1 MNKLK
6 YMNNLVNGNIEEIEN
21 KFIAVVA
28 NPPYSTEWSPH
39 TELLKYDDRFKD
51 YGKLAPAKKADYAF
65 VQHMIYHLDDN
76 GTMAVVLPHGVLF
89 RGAAEGV
96 IRQYLIKEKNY
107 LDAIIGLPSNLFF
120 GTSIPT
126 SILVFKKCRE
136 EDDNV
141 LFIDASQSFEKG
153 KNQNH
158 LTTEDVEKIVETYK
172 NRETLDKYSYAASLE
187 EIAENDYNLNIPR
200 YVDTFEEEESI
211 DLEQVQKDLNQIDD
225 EIVKVEQEINR
236 YLKELGVLK
245 HD

>member
-6 YMNNLVNGNIEEIEN
+6 YMNNLINGNIEEIDN
-21 KFIAVVA
+21 KFITVVA
-28 NPPYSTEWSPH
+28 NPPYSTEWSPR

-51 YGKLAPAKKADYAF
+51 YGKLAPKSKADFAF
-65 VQHMIYHLDDN
+65 IQHMIYHLDDN

-107 LDAIIGLPSNLFF
+107 LDAVIGLPSNLFF

-187 EIAENDYNLNIPR
+187 EIKDNDYNLNIPR
-200 YVDTFEEEESI
+200 YVDTFEEEEPI

-225 EIVKVEQEINR
+225 EIVEVEQEINN

>member
-6 YMNNLVNGNIEEIEN
+6 YMNNLINGNIEEIES
-21 KFIAVVA
+21 KFITVVA

-51 YGKLAPAKKADYAF
+51 YGKLAPKSKADFAF
-65 VQHMIYHLDDN
+65 IQHMIYHLDDN

-107 LDAIIGLPSNLFF
+107 LDAVIGLPANLFF

-136 EDDNV
+136 VDDNV
-141 LFIDASQSFEKG
+141 LFIDASQDFEKR
-153 KNQNH
+153 KNQNFLLEEH
-158 LTTEDVEKIVETYK
+158 IEKIISTYK
-172 NRETLDKYSYAASLE
+172 QRQAIEKYAYIASLE
-187 EIAENDYNLNIPR
+187 EIEENDYNLNIPR
-200 YVDTFEEEESI
+200 YVDTFEEEEAI
-211 DLEQVQKDLNQIDD
+211 DLAQVQMDLDQINS
-225 EIVKVEQEINR
+225 EIVDIEKEINS
-236 YLKELGVLK
+236 YLNELGVLK

>member
-1 MNKLK
+1 MNKLE
-6 YMNNLVNGNIEEIEN
+6 YMNKLIDGNIEEIEN
-21 KFIAVVA
+21 KFITVVA

-51 YGKLAPAKKADYAF
+51 YGKLAPAKKADFAF

-89 RGAAEGV
+89 RGAAEGT
-96 IRQYLIKEKNY
+96 IRKYLIEEKNY
-107 LDAIIGLPSNLFF
+107 LDAVIGLPANLFF

-136 EDDNV
+136 DDDNI

-172 NRETLDKYSYAASLE
+172 NRETIDKYSYAASLE

-200 YVDTFEEEESI
+200 YVDTFEEEEPV
-211 DLEQVQKDLNQIDD
+211 DLEQVQQDLNEIDSNIQD
-225 EIVKVEQEINR
+225 IEQEING
-236 YLKELGVLK
+236 YLKELGVLN

>member
-6 YMNNLVNGNIEEIEN
+6 YMNNLINGNIEEIES
-21 KFIAVVA
+21 KFITVVA

-51 YGKLAPAKKADYAF
+51 YGKLAPAKKADFAF

-89 RGAAEGV
+89 RGAAEDV

-107 LDAIIGLPSNLFF
+107 LDAVIGLPSNLFF

-136 EDDNV
+136 DDDNV

-158 LTTEDVEKIVETYK
+158 LTTEDVRKIVETYK
-172 NRETLDKYSYAASLE
+172 NRETLDKYSYIASLE

-200 YVDTFEEEESI
+200 YVDTFEEEEPI
-211 DLEQVQKDLNQIDD
+211 DLERVQKDLNQIDD
-225 EIVKVEQEINR
+225 EIVEVEQEINS

>member
-1 MNKLK
+1 MLRVSKLK
-6 YMNNLVNGNIEEIEN
+6 YMNNLMNGNIEEIEN
-21 KFIAVVA
+21 RFITVVA
-28 NPPYSTEWSPH
+28 NPPYSTEWDPH

-136 EDDNV
+136 DDDNV

-153 KNQNH
+153 KNQN
-158 LTTEDVEKIVETYK
+158 LGATINQITTGIFKKMPFSFPKKQEEQKMDRITADLSEQFAKSKELEDQIRK
-172 NRETLDKYSYAASLE
+172 SLE
-187 EIAENDYNLNIPR
+187 G
-200 YVDTFEEEESI
+200 
-211 DLEQVQKDLNQIDD
+211 
-225 EIVKVEQEINR
+225 
-236 YLKELGVLK
+236 LGYGV
-245 HD
+245 

>member
-6 YMNNLVNGNIEEIEN
+6 YMNNLINGNIEEIES
-21 KFIAVVA
+21 KFITVVA

-51 YGKLAPAKKADYAF
+51 YGKLAPAKKADFAF

-107 LDAIIGLPSNLFF
+107 LDAVIGLPSNLFF

-136 EDDNV
+136 DDDNV

-158 LTTEDVEKIVETYK
+158 LTTEDVRKIVETYK
-172 NRETLDKYSYAASLE
+172 NRETLDKYSYIASLE
-187 EIAENDYNLNIPR
+187 EIEENDYNLNIPR
-200 YVDTFEEEESI
+200 YVDTFEEEEAI
-211 DLEQVQKDLNQIDD
+211 DLAQVQMDLDQINS
-225 EIVKVEQEINR
+225 EIVDIEKEINS
-236 YLKELGVLK
+236 YLNELGVLK

>member
-21 KFIAVVA
+21 KFITVVA

-89 RGAAEGV
+89 RGAAEGT
-96 IRQYLIKEKNY
+96 IRKYLIEEKNY
-107 LDAIIGLPSNLFF
+107 LDAVIGLPANIFY

-126 SILVFKKCRE
+126 CVLVFKKCRE
-136 EDDNV
+136 EDQDV
-141 LFIDASQSFEKG
+141 LFIDASNDFEKG

-158 LTTEDVEKIVETYK
+158 LTDEQVERIINTYK
-172 NRETLDKYSYAASLE
+172 NRETVDKYSYAASLE
-187 EIAENDYNLNIPR
+187 EIEDNDYNLNIPR
-200 YVDTFEEEESI
+200 YVDTFEEEEPI
-211 DLEQVQKDLNQIDD
+211 DLDQVQQDLNQIDD
-225 EIVKVEQEINR
+225 EIANVEEEINK